1 MFIRDKGIIYN
12 DHLRTS
18 DKVATTFPLNP
29 SLTSKPVVSTGFIV
43 ADPSISFN
51 NSRHKDYLV
60 NRLSLPPL
68 STIDLSLSPSPRS
81 IVYLEWPPRKVHLP
95 ESQYEGIAQDGS
107 PRVHLHRRDNAI
119 KRASL
124 PLQSRGNDPFFFF
137 SLPLPSLP
145 LSFPL
150 FLSFLFPSL
159 LSLSLSHTPSPLS
172 LFFRRRR
179 RPAINSISQVRPD
192 DATPC
197 NATAVAQI
205 KVPRAIYALCALT
218 CYAINHSIN
227 CLKA

>member
-1 MFIRDKGIIYN
+1 MNFFPFCTIITFLWSGENISATKQKLLSLSFGNEFLLEKREGREVFIRDKGIIYN

-159 LSLSLSHTPSPLS
+159 LSLSLTHTPLAPSLS
-172 LFFRRRR
+172 FF
-179 RPAINSISQVRPD
+179 VVV
-192 DATPC
+192 
-197 NATAVAQI
+197 VAQQ
-205 KVPRAIYALCALT
+205 
-218 CYAINHSIN
+218 
-227 CLKA
+227 